1 MISNFLN
8 RLIQRALSRWRERE
22 LRADNTSVIVV
33 HFEEAEQ
40 GAPAN
45 KIPRLDT
52 PESEESETETKESTD
67 SSQDSDKT
75 PNQDST
81 LSSEKPTLVR
91 KLAFRCSNPM
101 QLTSCVNL
109 NTSKSSPE
117 LPSAFNSLRNEHSSP
132 VVSNCLSWML
142 YGKSREEKIT
152 AESHFP
158 AAIESSENLFLD
170 SRV

>member
-1 MISNFLN
+1 MILNFLN

-22 LRADNTSVIVV
+22 LRADNTSAIVV

-40 GAPAN
+40 GAPAK

-52 PESEESETETKESTD
+52 TECEESETETKESTD

-81 LSSEKPTLVR
+81 LSGEKPTLVR

-109 NTSKSSPE
+109 STE
-117 LPSAFNSLRNEHSSP
+117 LPSAFNLLRNEHSSSA
-132 VVSNCLSWML
+132 VSNCQS
-142 YGKSREEKIT
+142 
-152 AESHFP
+152 
-158 AAIESSENLFLD
+158 
-170 SRV
+170 

>member
-1 MISNFLN
+1 MILNFLN

-22 LRADNTSVIVV
+22 LRADNTSAIVV

-40 GAPAN
+40 GAPAK

-52 PESEESETETKESTD
+52 TECEESETETKESTD

-81 LSSEKPTLVR
+81 LSGEKPTLVR

-109 NTSKSSPE
+109 STE
-117 LPSAFNSLRNEHSSP
+117 LPSAFNLLRNEHSSSA
-132 VVSNCLSWML
+132 VSNCQSWMFF
-142 YGKSREEKIT
+142 YEKSHGGSITRER
-152 AESHFP
+152 ALLRS
-158 AAIESSENLFLD
+158 N
-170 SRV
+170 RVPWKSIF

>member
-40 GAPAN
+40 GATAN
-45 KIPRLDT
+45 KIPRLET
-52 PESEESETETKESTD
+52 PESEESEVETKESTD

-81 LSSEKPTLVR
+81 LSSEKPALVR

-109 NTSKSSPE
+109 NTNKSSPE
-117 LPSAFNSLRNEHSSP
+117 LPSAFNPLRNDHSSP
-132 VVSNCLSWML
+132 VVSNCLS
-142 YGKSREEKIT
+142 
-152 AESHFP
+152 
-158 AAIESSENLFLD
+158 
-170 SRV
+170 